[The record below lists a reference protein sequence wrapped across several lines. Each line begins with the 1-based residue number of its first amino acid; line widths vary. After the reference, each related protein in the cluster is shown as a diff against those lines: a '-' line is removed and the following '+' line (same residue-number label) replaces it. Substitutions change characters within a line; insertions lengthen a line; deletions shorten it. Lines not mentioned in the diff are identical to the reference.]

1 MTIMDTRV
9 DDGYPTR
16 ITGTPEHLP
25 RVHPTV
31 WGTEADGPI
40 DAATLANHDAKGYTV
55 VDGLLSPGEVQTYW
69 QEVVRLSSD
78 ESLRDDERV
87 ITESRTGEVRSIFD
101 VHEISGLIA
110 ELIRDPRVLDRARQ
124 ILGSDVYIH
133 QSRINYMP
141 GFKGT
146 GFYWHSDF
154 ETWHAEDGMPS
165 PRAVSCS
172 IALTDNYPYNG
183 GLMVMPGS
191 QRTFVQCVG
200 ETPDA
205 NYKSSLKDQ
214 RVGVPSPDDITK
226 LAADYSI
233 DQFTGS
239 AGSAL
244 WFDSNIMHGSSNN
257 ITPYPRSNIFL
268 VFNSVENALQEPFA
282 AGERRPS
289 FIAGRNPAPIAR

>member
-1 MTIMDTRV
+1 MTLMGTRV
-9 DDGYPTR
+9 EDSYPTR

-31 WGTEADGPI
+31 WGTDADGPI
-40 DAATLANHDAKGYTV
+40 DAATLANHETKGYTV
-55 VDGLLSPGEVQTYW
+55 VEDLLSPAEVQTYW
-69 QEVVRLSSD
+69 QELVRLSSSD
-78 ESLRDDERV
+78 DLHGDERV
-87 ITESRTGEVRSIFD
+87 ITEQKTGEVRSVFD
-101 VHEISGLIA
+101 VHEISELIA
-110 ELIRDPRVLDRARQ
+110 ELVRDPRVLDRARQ
-124 ILGSDVYIH
+124 ILGSEVYIH
-133 QSRINYMP
+133 QSRVNYMP

-154 ETWHAEDGMPS
+154 ETWHAEDGMPA

-172 IALTDNYPYNG
+172 IALTDNYPFNG

-200 ETPDA
+200 ETPDD

-214 RVGVPSPDDITK
+214 RVGVPAEDDITK
-226 LAADYSI
+226 LAAEYGI
-233 DQFTGS
+233 DQFTGQ

-268 VFNSVENALQEPFA
+268 VFNSVENALGDPYA
-282 AGERRPS
+282 AAQPRPA
-289 FIAGRNPAPIAR
+289 FIAGRDSTPLSR